1 MSSSFAV
8 LHSETKEQT
17 QQALKIKQA
26 ENEQFKTSLELRRP
40 ICIQQL
46 FDQIT
51 KDAVDKIK
59 KAASDGFYSC
69 TLFEYDYPFK
79 HNLTRP
85 AQNEFVNEF
94 HTVYLLKGANG
105 EQPDWCVLKRLQE
118 HFAPF
123 NVYDVF
129 HSYERPNVIKICW
142 YD

>member
-59 KAASDGFYSC
+59 K
-69 TLFEYDYPFK
+69 
-79 HNLTRP
+79 
-85 AQNEFVNEF
+85 
-94 HTVYLLKGANG
+94 
-105 EQPDWCVLKRLQE
+105 
-118 HFAPF
+118 
-123 NVYDVF
+123 
-129 HSYERPNVIKICW
+129 
-142 YD
+142 